1 MGTQNLNIS
10 QSVYY
15 TVYIT
20 NENIFNGHGILPSG
34 SYEVDIDD
42 NFNFFTT
49 KDAWLTELNTLGIN
63 TSSALYDVW
72 NI

>member
-1 MGTQNLNIS
+1 MSTQNLNIS

-42 NFNFFTT
+42 NFSFFTT
-49 KDAWLTELNTLGIN
+49 KNEWLTELNTLGIN

-72 NI
+72 SI

>member
-15 TVYIT
+15 TMYT
-20 NENIFNGHGILPSG
+20 TDNNTFKGHGILLSG

-42 NFNFFTT
+42 NFSFFTT
-49 KDAWLTELNTLGIN
+49 KNEWLTELNTLGIN

-72 NI
+72 GI